1 MHLPLPRG
9 SRICCNL
16 SRLQVPPSLSSS
28 THSSSSSSF
37 SSNRAGRC
45 ACGCRNSASCSC
57 SCCVHPSSLSP
68 LTKATRS
75 LTTTTSRALFR
86 TSPSR
91 MAQEYKLKDIS
102 SLADI
107 KNMDKVESEVE
118 GVEGGKVLV
127 LRFNGQVHAMSP
139 KCTHYGAPLKLGV
152 VAPDGRITC
161 PWHGGKSVLVRE
173 WAVYMLIIV
182 SGSLFQYWER

>member
-1 MHLPLPRG
+1 
-9 SRICCNL
+9 
-16 SRLQVPPSLSSS
+16 
-28 THSSSSSSF
+28 
-37 SSNRAGRC
+37 
-45 ACGCRNSASCSC
+45 
-57 SCCVHPSSLSP
+57 
-68 LTKATRS
+68 
-75 LTTTTSRALFR
+75 
-86 TSPSR
+86 

-161 PWHGGKSVLVRE
+161 PWHGGMLVLVMGLDCVP
-173 WAVYMLIIV
+173 ADLV
-182 SGSLFQYWER
+182 GSLFQYWQR